1 MGRRANAKRYL
12 LAFVV
17 VIARSSASQ
26 FCTTIVWTSDPA
38 TCITRNC
45 LPSGETSYSACTA
58 WKMKSPS
65 KSSSRLVT
73 EKAGA
78 VESVAAVMSRFLR

>member
-1 MGRRANAKRYL
+1 
-12 LAFVV
+12 
-17 VIARSSASQ
+17 
-26 FCTTIVWTSDPA
+26 
-38 TCITRNC
+38 
-45 LPSGETSYSACTA
+45 
-58 WKMKSPS
+58 MKSPS